1 VSDHVLV
8 GIALD
13 DHDAAPIG
21 LGRAL
26 ARLTTRR
33 LALLHAYPYEPLTM
47 REPEYEEDLRER
59 AEEGLARLAES
70 IDDDDL
76 DVRLYTFP
84 RLSAA
89 RALQEAAEQI
99 GAVAVVVGSSRRD
112 APRKVVAGRTGE
124 RLLAGAPCPVG
135 ITPGGPLD
143 PDAGLG
149 PMGVAYDGSPE
160 ADDALQLGI
169 ALARAAKATLTT
181 YTVFEP
187 VESAPAMTTPGWIVP
202 QSYIEDYRAY
212 AEEAARRAKERV
224 PRDLLAGTVL
234 LTGDAALVL
243 AEVSAELGLLICGS
257 RGYGPL
263 RAVLLG
269 SVSARLARS
278 AACPLLI
285 TPRGHGGKLAAHT
298 RAD

>member
-1 VSDHVLV
+1 M
-8 GIALD
+8 ALD
-13 DHDAAPIG
+13 DHDAGPIG

-47 REPEYEEDLRER
+47 REPGHEEDLRER
-59 AEEGLARLAES
+59 AEEDLARLAES
-70 IDDDDL
+70 MDDDDL
-76 DVRLYTFP
+76 EVRLYTFP

-99 GAVAVVVGSSRRD
+99 GAVAVVVGSSRRQGL
-112 APRKVVAGRTGE
+112 RTVVAGRIGE

-135 ITPGGPLD
+135 ITPGGPVD
-143 PDAGLG
+143 PDAGLE
-149 PMGVAYDGSPE
+149 PIGVAYDGSPE

-169 ALARAAKATLTT
+169 ALARAAKTTLTT

-187 VESAPAMTTPGWIVP
+187 VDSAPALTSPGWVVP
-202 QSYIEDYRAY
+202 QSYIEDYRAR
-212 AEEAARRAKERV
+212 AEQTARRAKERV

-243 AEVSAELGLLICGS
+243 AEASAELGLLICGS

-269 SVSARLARS
+269 SVSARLVRS
-278 AACPLLI
+278 AGCPLLI
-285 TPRGHGGKLAAHT
+285 TPRGHGEELAARA